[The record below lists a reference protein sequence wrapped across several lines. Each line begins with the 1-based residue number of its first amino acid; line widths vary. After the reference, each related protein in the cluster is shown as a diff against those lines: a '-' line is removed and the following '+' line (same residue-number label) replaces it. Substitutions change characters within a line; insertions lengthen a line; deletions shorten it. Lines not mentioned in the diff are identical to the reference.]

1 MAQNPKSEEGVD
13 FSGFFPGNQNN
24 KQAPAPK
31 RVESAHP
38 TLKMAGA
45 IIFVI
50 ASLAAL
56 GYFIREYTKTT
67 TNPANYT
74 PPAGYHMTNTPGEP
88 PKLEKNP

>member
-1 MAQNPKSEEGVD
+1 MAQTSKGEEGVD
-13 FSGFFPGNQNN
+13 FSGFFPKNQNN

-31 RVESAHP
+31 QSEPGHR

-45 IIFVI
+45 ILFVL
-50 ASLAAL
+50 ASLGAL

-67 TNPANYT
+67 ANPANYA

>member
-24 KQAPAPK
+24 KQTTAPK
-31 RVESAHP
+31 STVPAHA
-38 TLKMAGA
+38 TLKMVGA
-45 IIFVI
+45 IIFVL
-50 ASLAAL
+50 ASLGVL
-56 GYFIREYTKTT
+56 GYFIREYTKTAA
-67 TNPANYT
+67 NPANYT